1 MGSRPRQVGIV
12 RGREAVGDLGAGAS
26 RGNAHH
32 RPGRGHVPFGP
43 GCRGKGGTSF
53 HGDGKH
59 ADSGRAS
66 HVGDVACEEGDGDG
80 RRWHRC
86 RRPPPTDAET
96 CALRGLSLH
105 VVGTNN
111 GATGVRIPIWVAPHV
126 LQHRTCEH
134 RRPSPGI
141 ARHASRRPPVGT
153 SATGPAARQG
163 RKQRICPLWDET
175 GQCGRPASRWPC
187 NPPEAARAGLRA
199 PSGPMVSTHLVR
211 QEKSSFSS
219 TDIEEIQQ

>member
-1 MGSRPRQVGIV
+1 MTLVRAHLAATPIIVLDEATCHLDPAAEEKAERAFMATGSTLI
-12 RGREAVGDLGAGAS
+12 
-26 RGNAHH
+26 
-32 RPGRGHVPFGP
+32 
-43 GCRGKGGTSF
+43 
-53 HGDGKH
+53 
-59 ADSGRAS
+59 GRAS

-134 RRPSPGI
+134 RRPSPGT

-153 SATGPAARQG
+153 SATGPAARQRTQAADLPAMG
-163 RKQRICPLWDET
+163 RDRPMRAASFALAMQPSRGSSRRI
-175 GQCGRPASRWPC
+175 
-187 NPPEAARAGLRA
+187 ARSEWSNGFDSALR
-199 PSGPMVSTHLVR
+199 
-211 QEKSSFSS
+211 
-219 TDIEEIQQ
+219 DIEEIQQ

>member
-96 CALRGLSLH
+96 CALRGLSRH

-111 GATGVRIPIWVAPHV
+111 GSTGVRIAIWVAPHV

-153 SATGPAARQG
+153 SATGPAARQRTQAADLPAMG
-163 RKQRICPLWDET
+163 RDRPMRAASFALAMQPSRGSSRRIARSEWPNGFDSSGST
-175 GQCGRPASRWPC
+175 G
-187 NPPEAARAGLRA
+187 
-199 PSGPMVSTHLVR
+199 
-211 QEKSSFSS
+211 
-219 TDIEEIQQ
+219 EIFLF